1 MPKSAL
7 LDLQGDRYRSP
18 GSSYESDSLV
28 YGISTDTY
36 GSGVGLSTDLY
47 HVDHQGWVGVTTY
60 VDCEGVFRVKKEV
73 LVPCLVSPLVPMEL
87 IILRL
92 SD

>member
-73 LVPCLVSPLVPMEL
+73 LVACLVSPPVLMEL